1 MLEYLEISL
10 WVASLLQARCPTKAL
25 RAPLSKLWVI
35 SIVRASLSVCFTYDS
50 AFPWQRLTQ
59 TIVPK
64 LYLWFGPKQICVGQ
78 TWEQLDFPPGMA
90 SFDHP
95 PQNKPWTHLA
105 QPLQLKDTA
114 EDSAICRCLR
124 YFHMLSGHLQT
135 QSVHSCSN
143 CQYTRAGNCLETS
156 YCLWAYYHIRVQI
169 PTMRKEG
176 VKQSRVLLLI
186 SNFWKGVWKHYL
198 RAKLFFLII
207 LHRGE
212 PFLCRFLKGAIKW
225 VEMGNYWRLSR
236 PAEVECRKI
245 VREQILFPLLEEQ
258 GRKGEVAK
266 GGSKA
271 ASVSTGK
278 NLESRRLRSDCVF
291 ILIHILMQDCCQGGG
306 NIHIFVYCL
315 VLSTVS
321 VHKVSTTT
329 VFAQQAACIS
339 PPRLSHSLS
348 PSPPFEKLL
357 PSSSL

>member
-1 MLEYLEISL
+1 MFEVLPY
-10 WVASLLQARCPTKAL
+10 AL
-25 RAPLSKLWVI
+25 RSFADSKRTLMLKLPIHKGRQLFGNILLPLSVLPYQGTDTNHEKGGSETVK
-35 SIVRASLSVCFTYDS
+35 STV
-50 AFPWQRLTQ
+50 AF
-59 TIVPK
+59 
-64 LYLWFGPKQICVGQ
+64 
-78 TWEQLDFPPGMA
+78 
-90 SFDHP
+90 
-95 PQNKPWTHLA
+95 
-105 QPLQLKDTA
+105 
-114 EDSAICRCLR
+114 
-124 YFHMLSGHLQT
+124 
-135 QSVHSCSN
+135 
-143 CQYTRAGNCLETS
+143 
-156 YCLWAYYHIRVQI
+156 
-169 PTMRKEG
+169 
-176 VKQSRVLLLI
+176 

-212 PFLCRFLKGAIKW
+212 PYLCRFLNGAIKW
-225 VEMGNYWRLSR
+225 VEMGNYWRLNR
-236 PAEVECRKI
+236 LAEVECRKI

-291 ILIHILMQDCCQGGG
+291 ILIHVLMQDCCQGRE

-315 VLSTVS
+315 VPSTVS